1 MATDDRYRFGEYGG
15 KPGLIQKKADGHE
28 NLAAH
33 EKAQII
39 RTYGIGGQEG
49 MSEDQVNKGVERY
62 DPEEKWEDAGHRA
75 RVLDRRAKEKRMNG
89 YRVEDV
95 D

>member
-1 MATDDRYRFGEYGG
+1 MADDRYRHGEYGG

-28 NLAAH
+28 NLSAG
-33 EKAQII
+33 EKAQLL
-39 RTYGIGGQEG
+39 RTYGEGGQVG
-49 MSEDQVNKGVERY
+49 MDEAQVNKGVERY

-75 RVLDRRAKEKRMNG
+75 RVLAQHRKRERMNG
-89 YRVEDV
+89 YGVEDV